1 MTTDFICGQ
10 AGCAAIGMAFVAAIM
25 LLVAIGWF
33 YELWRQRANRYLEGI
48 GSKTYGVRVTSRLL
62 TNTRIN
68 TAQMTRT
75 LHKIS

>member
-10 AGCAAIGMAFVAAIM
+10 TGCAAIGIGLVAAIM

-48 GSKTYGVRVTSRLL
+48 EQDIRRERYLKALDQHEDEHSGDDED
-62 TNTRIN
+62 
-68 TAQMTRT
+68 AA
-75 LHKIS
+75 